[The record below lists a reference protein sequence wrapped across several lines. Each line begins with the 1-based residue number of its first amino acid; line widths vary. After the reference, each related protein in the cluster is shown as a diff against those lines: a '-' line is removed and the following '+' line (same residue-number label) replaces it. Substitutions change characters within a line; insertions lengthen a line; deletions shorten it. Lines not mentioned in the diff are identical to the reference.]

1 MIDKHCG
8 IFGST
13 AEMRPEQKELREQLN
28 RLLLQ
33 EELKWKQRCK
43 DTEIR
48 QRDMNTRYFNAKA
61 NGRHRKKQNHFFG
74 AGRRC
79 D

>member
-1 MIDKHCG
+1 
-8 IFGST
+8 
-13 AEMRPEQKELREQLN
+13 MRPEQKELREQLN

-48 QRDMNTRYFNAKA
+48 QRDMNTRYVMPKPMAGIEKTKSFLWS
-61 NGRHRKKQNHFFG
+61 RKKV
-74 AGRRC
+74 
-79 D
+79 